1 MKHEYKGI
9 RMGADIVGVEADVD
23 VDVDVNIYIIPEA
36 KIQVIH
42 ACIPFIRVTFQLFC
56 FFSHLSLS

>member
-1 MKHEYKGI
+1 MTF
-9 RMGADIVGVEADVD
+9 VGVEADVDVD

>member
-1 MKHEYKGI
+1 
-9 RMGADIVGVEADVD
+9 MGADNVGVEADVD